1 MIESPKVG
9 VGVLVWRGEEVL
21 LVRRKAVHGGG
32 SWSTPGGHLNP
43 GETPESCAR
52 REASEETGVE
62 LAGVQFRAITN
73 DVFESDGVHYVTIW
87 MEGNH
92 LRGEPT
98 VQADYELSDVAWFR
112 WDALPS
118 ELFLPFSNLL
128 AGRCYPSHRGGLEGI
143 VPGVA

>member
-9 VGVLVWRGEEVL
+9 VGVLIRRGEEVL
-21 LVRRKAVHGGG
+21 LVRRKAVHGDG

-43 GETPESCAR
+43 GETLESCAR

-73 DVFESDGVHYVTIW
+73 DVFEPDGIHYLTVW
-87 MEGNH
+87 MEGKY

-98 VQADYELSDVAWFR
+98 VRADYELSEVAWFR

-118 ELFLPFSNLL
+118 QLFLPFSNLL
-128 AGRCYPSHRGGLEGI
+128 AGRCYPSHRGGPEGI
-143 VPGVA
+143 VPGAA